1 MSGRKNNLKPWRG
14 SAAQMR
20 VAAKRNTGSGGKALK
35 PFVSDT
41 QKYREKYGSK
51 MTADGGFYGHMDLQS
66 NLNEYP
72 LISTPLRGI
81 GGEPTEDE

>member
-20 VAAKRNTGSGGKALK
+20 VAAKRNSGKKSLK
-35 PFVSDT
+35 PFVSDS
-41 QKYREKYGSK
+41 QKYKEKYGSK
-51 MTADGGFYGHMDLQS
+51 MMQDGGFYGHMDLQS
-66 NLNEYP
+66 NLNDYP